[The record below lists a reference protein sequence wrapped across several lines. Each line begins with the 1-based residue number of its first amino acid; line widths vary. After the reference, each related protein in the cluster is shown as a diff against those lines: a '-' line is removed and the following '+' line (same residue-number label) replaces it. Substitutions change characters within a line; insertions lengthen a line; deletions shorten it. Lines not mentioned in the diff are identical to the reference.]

1 MKRYFSAVLAAGL
14 LALTFT
20 ACSADDGR
28 VGGDRSGNMMDDAAS
43 VVSDAIDHTKS
54 AVSEGMRGAESAV
67 SDLMDGAD
75 SMLNGDASKTES
87 RVSNGMD
94 TNTGMSTDQEAIGG
108 SLPVA
113 SSFSTKKNGWGQG
126 KTVDDKNRPVAAV
139 QAAGQYGKYG
149 ALFLGEDEGAITLT
163 FDEGY
168 ENGYTPVILDTL
180 KEKGVTAVFF
190 VTGDYVKRQPEL
202 IRRMIDEG
210 HAVGNHTQNHP
221 SMPDLTEEKMRQE
234 ITELH
239 QTLEQ
244 EFGYT
249 MTLFRPPMGEFSE
262 QSLAVTQSLGYRS
275 VFWSFAYKDWVE
287 NEGIG
292 AKAALE
298 KTTAALH
305 PGAIYLLHAVSA
317 DNAAMLGDFIDAA
330 RAAGYTFTI

>member
-14 LALTFT
+14 LAFTFT

-28 VGGDRSGNMMDDAAS
+28 VGGGRSGSLMDDTAS
-43 VVSDAIDHTKS
+43 VVSDAIDRTKS
-54 AVSEGMRGAESAV
+54 AVS
-67 SDLMDGAD
+67 DLTDDAD
-75 SMLNGDASKTES
+75 SMLNGDGSNAES
-87 RVSNGMD
+87 RSDRGMD
-94 TNTGMSTDQEAIGG
+94 ANTGMSTNQEAIGG

-126 KTVDDKNRPVAAV
+126 KAVDDKNRPVAAV
-139 QAAGQYGKYG
+139 QAAEQYGKYG
-149 ALFLGEDEGAITLT
+149 ALFLGEDEGAVTLT

-180 KEKGVTAVFF
+180 KEKGVSAVFF
-190 VTGDYVKRQPEL
+190 VTGDYVERQPEL

-210 HAVGNHTQNHP
+210 HTVGNHTQNHP

-234 ITELH
+234 ITALH
-239 QTLEQ
+239 RTLEQ
-244 EFGYT
+244 EFGYA

-275 VFWSFAYKDWVE
+275 VFWSFAYQDWVE

-317 DNAAMLGDFIDAA
+317 DNAAMLGDFIDAV
-330 RAAGYTFTI
+330 RAAGYTFTV